1 MARKELHPICD
12 SADEVTVLIAAH
24 TGIAALNVEGSTI
37 HSTFSIPISNYSR
50 STYETMSHDK
60 KASLRNSLKNLKI
73 IINDE
78 ISTNSK

>member
-60 KASLRNSLKNLKI
+60 KASLHNSLKNLKI
-73 IINDE
+73 IIIDE